1 MFANALLPMISD
13 KENKAVELAK
23 EVLDD
28 FHNKFIDQWYT
39 MMSLKLGIKY
49 EINQGKEMVDGLLKL
64 IETHKADYTQ
74 LFLALERNQ
83 AIDIPIF
90 EQNDFKI
97 WMKNWKSKNPDEE
110 LMKTNNPR
118 VIPRNHWVEN
128 ALEASV
134 EGNMSAFKDLLS
146 KLSNPYDDYP
156 DPLIFEKPPADFEAS
171 YQTFCG
177 T

>member
-1 MFANALLPMISD
+1 MYHPKTVYSSIDSNGRYAFGNQSNIAHWNLAMFENALLPMISD

-28 FHNKFIDQWYT
+28 FQNRFIDQWYT

-49 EINQGKEMVDGLLKL
+49 ENNQGKESVDGLLKL
-64 IETHKADYTQ
+64 IETNKADYTQ

-83 AIDIPIF
+83 AIDMPIF

-118 VIPRNHWVEN
+118 VIQEII
-128 ALEASV
+128 
-134 EGNMSAFKDLLS
+134 GS
-146 KLSNPYDDYP
+146 KTL
-156 DPLIFEKPPADFEAS
+156 
-171 YQTFCG
+171 
-177 T
+177 